1 LLVTDAE
8 VLAAMVF
15 RGWAWN
21 EPKFE
26 KVGHGALSMQEARE
40 LLAAQPGPPTSSTE
54 ASDAGPRPP
63 GSGPM

>member
-1 LLVTDAE
+1 MTDAE

-21 EPKFE
+21 EGKFE
-26 KVGHGALSMQEARE
+26 KVGHSALSLQEARE
-40 LLAAQPGPPTSSTE
+40 LLAAQPGPPTLPIE
-54 ASDAGPRPP
+54 DRDAGPRPP